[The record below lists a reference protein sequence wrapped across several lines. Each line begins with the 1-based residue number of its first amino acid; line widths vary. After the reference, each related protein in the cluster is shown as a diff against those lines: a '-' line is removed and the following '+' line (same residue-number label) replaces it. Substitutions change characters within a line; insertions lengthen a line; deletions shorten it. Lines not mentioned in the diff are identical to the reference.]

1 MKLWVLVV
9 ALAAFVACSEA
20 IRRPVM
26 NPKTFSPEMRQF
38 IEEHS
43 SKHKGVKQI
52 IDYEK
57 YDLPVNFDG
66 RTQWPGCIHAVL
78 DQGDCGSCWAFAA
91 SEYADPPTKS
101 FLIGLFFKKI
111 GAYPIDFASKPK
123 ARLTLR

>member
-38 IEEHS
+38 IEEHA

-91 SEYADPPTKS
+91 SEYAIPNKQNI
-101 FLIGLFFKKI
+101 F
-111 GAYPIDFASKPK
+111 
-123 ARLTLR
+123 